1 MGCGGGVLTSGDI
14 FTVLTTSLS
23 LNELKLPS
31 TLPAISWRDHNIS
44 IMFVL
49 ARRMP
54 GGARL
59 WTIFSPLYPSVKG
72 NMLPEMAHTA
82 TAAAATS
89 V

>member
-1 MGCGGGVLTSGDI
+1 MWGRGSNIWRYFYSYDHLSVLEWAEAAKY
-14 FTVLTTSLS
+14 F
-23 LNELKLPS
+23 
-31 TLPAISWRDHNIS
+31 ACYRDHNIS